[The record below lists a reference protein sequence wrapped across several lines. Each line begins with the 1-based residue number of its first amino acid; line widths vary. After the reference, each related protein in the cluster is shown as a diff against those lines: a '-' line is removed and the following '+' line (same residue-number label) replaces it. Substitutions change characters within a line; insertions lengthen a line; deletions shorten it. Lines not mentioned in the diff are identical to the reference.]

1 MIQCSLGDI
10 EQLKI
15 MRALS
20 GYTFAEVSLPLD
32 NYVDAETF
40 TITTDREYEFRVTSS
55 EVYPAAGGQV
65 IFKATA
71 VLKDQEQFLQLK
83 PSSFGDE
90 ATAETILSSVG
101 IAGGSKDRL
110 PLINLILTQGQL
122 AILVANA
129 TSKTAFVDFEA
140 RQVKYYEDLYKEK
153 AQEVPVK
160 FRRIVSRVPQAGA
173 YIYGGVNEGII
184 PEDATVMLPFGED
197 LNMPAAVMKFLMQ
210 NYNSLAALFAELQ
223 SFVWEKDLELG
234 MAVLSPLTKSKAIV
248 CAREEV
254 WTVQGHTSIYY
265 AV

>member
-1 MIQCSLGDI
+1 
-10 EQLKI
+10 

-32 NYVDAETF
+32 NYTDAETF
-40 TITTDREYEFRVTSS
+40 TITAGREYEFKVTSS
-55 EVYPAAGGQV
+55 EVYPAAGSQV

-90 ATAETILSSVG
+90 ATAEIILGSVG
-101 IAGGSKDRL
+101 ISGGSKDKL

-129 TSKTAFVDFEA
+129 TSRPAFVDFEA

-160 FRRIVSRVPQAGA
+160 FRRIVSKVPQAGA
-173 YIYGGVNEGII
+173 YIYGGVNEGVI
-184 PEDATVMLPFGED
+184 PEGVTAMLPFDED
-197 LNMPAAVMKFLMQ
+197 LNLPASVMKLFVQ
-210 NYNSLAALFAELQ
+210 NYNSLASLFAGLQ

-234 MAVLSPLTKSKAIV
+234 TAVLSPLTKSKAIV

-254 WTVQGHTSIYY
+254 WTTQGHTSIYY